1 MNVRVSPFGREAK
14 SVRRR
19 GPVVPFAR
27 FLAAMVCVFGAASSA
42 AAQDVVLYSTDAS
55 TVRGNWGRVES
66 SSAAGGSK
74 MTSSDYGWSSTDAPY
89 GDPGDYFE
97 ATFQAEAWT
106 GYRVWVRMRAA
117 GDSKWNDSVWLQ
129 FSDAVNS
136 DGGAVYGI
144 GTGSGLLVNL
154 ETCND
159 CGVGG
164 WGWSGGAW
172 WVTQPTTIQFTSSGS
187 KTVRVQT
194 REDGVEIDQIVL
206 SASSYR
212 YSAPGSPTW
221 DSTHVS
227 EGGGGAVTTV
237 TAAATGAVRSI
248 LGIIEAEDF
257 DNGPNGTAYWDNSSG
272 NTGGQYRST
281 DVDIEACSEGG
292 YNVGWVGS
300 GEWLNY
306 TVNVP
311 SDGTY
316 TLEFRVASPG
326 GGSLGAQFNGSDRTG
341 AIAVPATGGWQ
352 SWTTVRKA
360 VDLSAGNQ
368 ELKVVFDT
376 AGLNLNYINVVEGE
390 GSAPVSASA
399 VGGERLRVMTWNI
412 SFGDAGTWAQAQE
425 IANTGADVVL
435 LQEASNFNEDMER
448 TYPDKLRQLTG
459 QNWSAVWASHFG
471 RYSENE
477 GTLILTRLPI
487 VDRSTRRIYDR
498 GFTRVLVDV
507 GGIHV
512 NVLNAHLDWYDT
524 GMRSAQLEDFMW
536 WGSQFSGPRIAG
548 GDFNAWW
555 GEWWIRR
562 MTEEHTDTW
571 VDVTGSNENGYS
583 LNGAVRFD
591 YLFRAHQDG
600 WRLSPTAMWV
610 PWTGLSDH
618 APVVADY
625 SVR

>member
-1 MNVRVSPFGREAK
+1 
-14 SVRRR
+14 
-19 GPVVPFAR
+19 
-27 FLAAMVCVFGAASSA
+27 MVCVFAAASSA

-66 SSAAGGSK
+66 SSAAGGHK
-74 MTSSDYGWSSTDAPY
+74 MTSSDYGWSSTDAPH

-144 GTGSGLLVNL
+144 GSGSGLLVNL
-154 ETCND
+154 ETCSG

-172 WVTQPTTIQFTSSGS
+172 WVTQPTTIQFTSGGS

-212 YSAPGSPTW
+212 HSAPGSPTW
-221 DSTHVS
+221 DSTHVNVV
-227 EGGGGAVTTV
+227 EGGRPAPVSASAVAAGPLGGTPWSLPGTV
-237 TAAATGAVRSI
+237 Q
-248 LGIIEAEDF
+248 AEDF
-257 DNGPNGTAYWDNSSG
+257 DNGTAGVAYNDHTAG
-272 NTGGQYRST
+272 NAGGAYRST
-281 DVDIEACSEGG
+281 DVDIQSGGGG
-292 YNVGWVGS
+292 YTVGWVS
-300 GEWLNY
+300 AGEWLRY
-306 TVNVP
+306 TVDVTAA
-311 SDGTY
+311 GEY
-316 TLEFRVASPG
+316 TLTARVASAG
-326 GGSLGAQFNGSDRTG
+326 GGGTFNVEFNGQDKTG
-341 AIAVPATGGWQ
+341 SMRVPNTGGWQ
-352 SWTTVRKA
+352 SYQEVTANVWLDAGQQQMRLTFLSNGSTGSVGNFDLVR
-360 VDLSAGNQ
+360 L
-368 ELKVVFDT
+368 T
-376 AGLNLNYINVVEGE
+376 AGGTPTAAV
-390 GSAPVSASA
+390 SAPAPAPVPAPSS
-399 VGGERLRVMTWNI
+399 GGGRLRVMTWNI

-435 LQEASNFNEDMER
+435 LQEASKFNEDMER

-471 RYSENE
+471 RYSEKE

-507 GGIHV
+507 GGIQV
-512 NVLNAHLDWYDT
+512 NVLNAHLDSYDT

-536 WGSQFSGPRIAG
+536 WGRQFSGPRIAG

-562 MTEEHTDTW
+562 MTEEHSDTW

-591 YLFRAHQDG
+591 YLFRARQDA
-600 WRLSPTAMWV
+600 WRLAPTAMWV
-610 PWTGLSDH
+610 PWSGLSDH
-618 APVVADY
+618 HPVVADY
-625 SVR
+625 TVR